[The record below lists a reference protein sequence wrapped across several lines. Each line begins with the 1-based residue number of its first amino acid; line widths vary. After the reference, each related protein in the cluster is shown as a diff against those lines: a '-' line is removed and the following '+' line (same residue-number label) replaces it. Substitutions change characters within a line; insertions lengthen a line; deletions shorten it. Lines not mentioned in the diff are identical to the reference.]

1 MSFDHS
7 LAALHRLKGAFL
19 KAASH
24 VPQLVMKVNV
34 IAQMGIVALYHI
46 APTAHPT
53 GRVLVGGL
61 DMSRKLFSEKNSKIN
76 GSERSVTVKTLPS
89 YKAGGARYG

>member
-7 LAALHRLKGAFL
+7 LAALHRCEGAFL

-24 VPQLVMKVNV
+24 VPQLVMKVDV
-34 IAQMGIVALYHI
+34 IAQMGIVAFYHI
-46 APTAHPT
+46 APTTHPT

-61 DMSRKLFSEKNSKIN
+61 DMSRKLFSERTAKLM
-76 GSERSVTVKTLPS
+76 VVKGVS
-89 YKAGGARYG
+89 Q